1 MLKNDNLLSRLIPAL
16 FMCFPLLINAQSVS
30 GTVFGIGDELK
41 TAIPGANIIWLGTI
55 KGTSSASDGTFT
67 LSTSGIRDKRLI
79 VSYMG
84 YKSDTIAVG
93 KNGYYDIILQPAQQQ
108 LKAVE
113 ITARQSGSFISEIQT
128 QKVQMIGSKEL
139 KRAACCNLSESFET
153 GASVDVMYS
162 DAITGAK
169 QIQLLGLSG
178 VYSQIITENVGLMR
192 GLGGTFG
199 LSYIPGSWMQSISVS
214 KGASSVSNGFE
225 SITGIINVEYLKP
238 AESEKLF
245 INLYGNQHGRMEAN
259 VHSAVKFN
267 DKFSTMVM
275 AHADNQQYKFDAN
288 SDGFMDAPQL
298 RTYNIV
304 NRWDYEIP
312 GKYDSRL
319 FLKYLDENRTGGKMD
334 FDKNNFDPSI
344 EKINNLSETYGFNIR
359 TKRFEGFWKNGI
371 IFGHEK
377 SIALI
382 ISGIYHD
389 QDGFFGFNKY
399 NGIQKTFQAN
409 LLYSMHIDHAE
420 KHSLNAGLSFISDDY
435 TESFFRRDFTYLYQT
450 LGVSDVT
457 EPKDTLF
464 TISKIHDSLYNL
476 DRTETVPGAWAE
488 YTFNPSEKFTFI
500 AGLRYDIHSVE
511 GGFFTPRIHLRYKPT
526 KTLTIRAS
534 AGTGS
539 RSANILTENYSAVS
553 SQRNLIITE
562 KLQREEAWNYGLS
575 ATQNLRLF
583 DREASLD
590 LEFFRTD
597 FISQVIADFDSLPTA
612 VFFYNL
618 DGKSYAQ
625 SAMVQFSFE
634 PVKNLTMLTAFR
646 MSDVKTTI
654 NHVLREKPMVNRY
667 KAILTTG
674 YTTLNGKWMFDV
686 TVQLNGRSRIPDT
699 KKMPAALQRAEY
711 SPVYPQLMAQI
722 TRKFKLIELYIGG
735 ENLTNFTQKDPITE
749 AFAPYH
755 THFDT
760 SMVWGPVLGT
770 TIYAGLRFTMKNKDL
785 EPNNK

>member
-1 MLKNDNLLSRLIPAL
+1 MLKKYLKISRLLPAL
-16 FMCFPLLINAQSVS
+16 VMCIPLFTNAQSIS
-30 GTVFGIGDELK
+30 GTVFGSENNVRTG
-41 TAIPGANIIWLGTI
+41 IPGANIIWIGTI
-55 KGTSSASDGTFT
+55 KGTSTAADGSFN
-67 LSTSGIRDKRLI
+67 LSTTGIRDRRII
-79 VSYMG
+79 VSYLG
-84 YKSDTIAVG
+84 YKTDTLSVNRTG
-93 KNGYYDIILQPAQQQ
+93 NYEIILRAENKE
-108 LKAVE
+108 LNAVE
-113 ITARQSGSFISEIQT
+113 ISARQSGSFISEVQT

-178 VYSQIITENVGLMR
+178 VYSQVITENVALMR

-199 LSYIPGSWMQSISVS
+199 LSYIPGSWLQSISVS

-225 SITGIINVEYLKP
+225 SITGLINVEYLKP

-245 INLYGNQHGRMEAN
+245 INLYGNHHGRMEAN

-275 AHADNQQYKFDAN
+275 AHADNQQFKFDAN
-288 SDGFMDAPQL
+288 NDGFMDAPQV
-298 RTYNIV
+298 RTYNLV

-319 FLKYLDENRTGGKMD
+319 FVKYLDENRTGGMMN
-334 FDKNNFDPSI
+334 FDKNNFNPSI
-344 EKINNLSETYGFNIR
+344 EKINNLTETYGFNIR
-359 TKRFEGFWKNGI
+359 TKRFEGFWKNGL
-371 IFGHEK
+371 IFGDEK

-382 ISGIYHD
+382 VSGIYHD

-399 NGIQKTFQAN
+399 NGTQKTFQAN
-409 LLYSMHIDHAE
+409 LLYSMHFDHEE
-420 KHSLNAGLSFISDDY
+420 KHSLSAGLSFISDDY
-435 TESFFRRDFTYLYQT
+435 AESFFRKDFTYLYQT
-450 LGVSDVT
+450 LGVSDVI

-464 TISKIHDSLYNL
+464 TISSIHDSTYIFN
-476 DRTETVPGAWAE
+476 RMEIIPGAWAE
-488 YTFNPSEKFTFI
+488 YTFHPSEKFTFI
-500 AGLRYDIHSVE
+500 AGMRYDIHNSA
-511 GGFFTPRIHLRYKPT
+511 GGFFTPRVHLRYKPT
-526 KTLTIRAS
+526 EKLTLRAS
-534 AGTGS
+534 AGKGS
-539 RSANILTENYSAVS
+539 RTANILTENYSAVS
-553 SQRNLIITE
+553 SQRNLVITE
-562 KLQREEAWNYGLS
+562 NLSREEAWNYGLS
-575 ATQNLRLF
+575 ATQNLKLF
-583 DREASLD
+583 DRDASLD

-597 FISQVIADFDSLPTA
+597 FLSQVIADFDSLPTA
-612 VFFYNL
+612 VFFYDL

-625 SAMVQFSFE
+625 SAMIQFSFE

-667 KAILTTG
+667 KAILSSG
-674 YTTLNGKWMFDV
+674 YTTQNGKWIFDV
-686 TVQLNGRSRIPDT
+686 TLQLNGRSRLPDT
-699 KKMPAALQRAEY
+699 KKMPAALQRDEY

-722 TRKFKLIELYIGG
+722 TRKFKQIELYIGG

-760 SMVWGPVLGT
+760 SMVWGPIVGT
-770 TIYAGLRFTMKNKDL
+770 TIYGGLRFALKNKK
-785 EPNNK
+785 E

>member
-1 MLKNDNLLSRLIPAL
+1 MLKNHFLLSRLIPAL
-16 FMCFPLLINAQSVS
+16 FMCIPLLVNAQTIS
-30 GTVFGIGDELK
+30 GTVFGVGDELK

-55 KGTSSASDGTFT
+55 KGTSSASDGTFS

-84 YKSDTIAVG
+84 YKSDTVTVG
-93 KNGYYDIILQPAQQQ
+93 KNGYYDITLQPAQQQ

-113 ITARQSGSFISEIQT
+113 ITARQSGSFISEINT
-128 QKVQMIGSKEL
+128 QKVQIIGSKEL

-178 VYSQIITENVGLMR
+178 VYSQVITENVALMR

-225 SITGIINVEYLKP
+225 SITGLINVEYLKP

-267 DKFSTMVM
+267 DKFSTMLM
-275 AHADNQQYKFDAN
+275 AHADNQQQKFDMN
-288 SDGFMDAPQL
+288 DDDFMDAPQVKTL
-298 RTYNIV
+298 NLV

-319 FLKYLDENRTGGKMD
+319 FLKYLDENRTGGMMN

-389 QDGFFGFNKY
+389 QDGFFGFNRY

-409 LLYSMHIDHAE
+409 LLYSMHLDHAE

-435 TESFFRRDFTYLYQT
+435 SEEFFRRDFRYLYQT
-450 LGVSDVT
+450 TGSNDISD
-457 EPKDTLF
+457 PKDTLF
-464 TISKIHDSLYNL
+464 TVSSFHDSTYNFN
-476 DRTETVPGAWAE
+476 RNESVPGAWAE
-488 YTFNPSEKFTFI
+488 YTFSPSEKFTLI
-500 AGLRYDIHSVE
+500 AGLRYDIHSKD
-511 GGFFTPRIHLRYKPT
+511 GGFFTPRLHLKYKPT
-526 KTLTIRAS
+526 DQLTLRAS
-534 AGTGS
+534 AGKGS
-539 RSANILTENYSAVS
+539 RTANILSENYSAIS
-553 SQRNLIITE
+553 SQRNLIINGTLE
-562 KLQREEAWNYGLS
+562 RENARNYGIS
-575 ATQNLRLF
+575 ATQNLKIF
-583 DREASLD
+583 NREAALD

-597 FISQVIADFDSLPTA
+597 CISQVIADFDSLPTA

-625 SAMVQFSFE
+625 SAMIQFSFE
-634 PVKNLTMLTAFR
+634 PVKSLTLLTAFR
-646 MSDVKTTI
+646 ISDVKTTI
-654 NHVLREKPMVNRY
+654 NHVLRTKPMVNRF
-667 KAILTTG
+667 KAILSAG
-674 YTTLNGKWMFDV
+674 YTTQSQKWMFDV
-686 TVQLNGRSRIPDT
+686 TLQLNGRSRLPDT

-722 TRKFKLIELYIGG
+722 TRKFKQIELYIGG

-760 SMVWGPVLGT
+760 SMVWGPVVGT
-770 TIYAGLRFTMKNKDL
+770 TIYGGLRFALKNKK
-785 EPNNK
+785 E